1 MTSLPRIGRFAAVTA
16 FLALALVV
24 SAPGACAQAPLRL
37 FDAHL
42 HYNQEAMSLYPLDK
56 ALEIFRRNGVAGILA
71 TSRPNLGTNQ
81 LVEAKPPGLWVV
93 PFLRPYRVRSDVQTW
108 STDPAIFE
116 LIQTEYQRGYY
127 RGIGEFHIYGQGA
140 AAELV
145 RKTVE
150 FAGARD
156 LFLHAH
162 CDEQA
167 LIILFSH
174 NPRARI
180 IWAHTGFTTPV
191 PRVKELLDQH
201 PGLIAEMSYRSG
213 ITDGAGQ
220 LTAEWRELF
229 ARYSDRVVIG
239 SDTWINER
247 WFGYDT
253 LMKDY
258 RGWLAQLPADQ
269 AQRIAWGNAERL
281 FGPRGE

>member
-1 MTSLPRIGRFAAVTA
+1 VAVSLASTLGA
-16 FLALALVV
+16 
-24 SAPGACAQAPLRL
+24 SAQELRL

-42 HYNQEAMSLYPLDK
+42 HYNQEAMALYPLDK
-56 ALEIFRRNGVAGILA
+56 VLDIFRRNGVTGILA

-81 LVEAKPPGLWVV
+81 LFETKPPGLWVV

-116 LIQTEYQRGYY
+116 LIQTEYRRGYY

-140 AAELV
+140 AADLV
-145 RKTVE
+145 KKTVA
-150 FAGARD
+150 FAGERD

-167 LIILFSH
+167 LVILFGH
-174 NPRARI
+174 NPRAKI

-191 PRVKELLDQH
+191 ARVRELLDQH

-220 LTAEWRELF
+220 LTPEWRELF
-229 ARYSDRVVIG
+229 ARYSDRIVLG

-247 WFGYDT
+247 WFGYDS

-258 RGWLAQLPADQ
+258 RAWLAQLPADQ
-269 AQRIAWGNAERL
+269 AQRIAYGNAERL
-281 FGPRGE
+281 FGPKGGE

>member
-1 MTSLPRIGRFAAVTA
+1 MMRSVAWIIRGFVLAASLASPLAA
-16 FLALALVV
+16 
-24 SAPGACAQAPLRL
+24 SGQELRL

-56 ALEIFRRNGVAGILA
+56 AIEIFRRNGVAGILA

-81 LVEAKPPGLWVV
+81 LFEAKPPGLWVV

-116 LIQTEYQRGYY
+116 LIQSEYKRGYY

-140 AAELV
+140 AAEIV
-145 RKTVE
+145 KKTVE
-150 FAGARD
+150 FAGQRD

-162 CDEQA
+162 CDEEA
-167 LIILFSH
+167 LLILFAH
-174 NPRARI
+174 NPRAKI
-180 IWAHTGFTTPV
+180 IWAHTGFTTPLA
-191 PRVKELLDQH
+191 RVRQLMDQY
-201 PGLIAEMSYRSG
+201 PGLTAEMSYRSD

-220 LTAEWRELF
+220 VTSEWRELL
-229 ARYSDRVVIG
+229 ARYSDRVVFG

-247 WFGYDT
+247 WFGYET
-253 LMKDY
+253 LMKNY

-281 FGPRGE
+281 FGPRGGE

>member
-1 MTSLPRIGRFAAVTA
+1 MALLARIGRCLAVA
-16 FLALALVV
+16 VSLACMPGA
-24 SAPGACAQAPLRL
+24 SAPAQELRL

-42 HYNQEAMSLYPLDK
+42 HYNQEAMALYPLEK
-56 ALEIFRRNGVAGILA
+56 ALDVFRRNGVTGILA

-81 LVEAKPPGLWVV
+81 LFETKPPGLWVV

-108 STDPAIFE
+108 STDPAIYE
-116 LIQTEYQRGYY
+116 LIQTEYRRGYY

-140 AAELV
+140 AAEIV
-145 RKTVE
+145 KKTVE
-150 FAGARD
+150 FAGERD

-167 LIILFSH
+167 LVILFAH
-174 NPRARI
+174 NPRAKI
-180 IWAHTGFTTPV
+180 IWAHTGFTTPLA
-191 PRVKELLDQH
+191 RVRELMDQH
-201 PGLIAEMSYRSG
+201 PGLIVEMSYRSD

-220 LTAEWRELF
+220 LSADWRELF

-253 LMKDY
+253 LMKQY
-258 RGWLAQLPADQ
+258 RAWLAQLPADQ
-269 AQRIAWGNAERL
+269 AQRIAYGNAERL
-281 FGPRGE
+281 FGPRGGE

>member
-1 MTSLPRIGRFAAVTA
+1 MPRRNGW
-16 FLALALVV
+16 LALRRV
-24 SAPGACAQAPLRL
+24 APGASAQEPLRL

-56 ALEIFRRNGVAGILA
+56 ALEIFRRNGVTGILA

-81 LVEAKPPGLWVV
+81 LFEAKPPGLWVV

-116 LIQTEYQRGYY
+116 LIQTEYKRGYY

-145 RKTVE
+145 KKTVE

-167 LIILFSH
+167 LRHPVRAQSARQDHLGAYRLH
-174 NPRARI
+174 HAGRAR
-180 IWAHTGFTTPV
+180 A
-191 PRVKELLDQH
+191 
-201 PGLIAEMSYRSG
+201 RSSWTS
-213 ITDGAGQ
+213 I
-220 LTAEWRELF
+220 
-229 ARYSDRVVIG
+229 
-239 SDTWINER
+239 
-247 WFGYDT
+247 
-253 LMKDY
+253 
-258 RGWLAQLPADQ
+258 PA
-269 AQRIAWGNAERL
+269 
-281 FGPRGE
+281 